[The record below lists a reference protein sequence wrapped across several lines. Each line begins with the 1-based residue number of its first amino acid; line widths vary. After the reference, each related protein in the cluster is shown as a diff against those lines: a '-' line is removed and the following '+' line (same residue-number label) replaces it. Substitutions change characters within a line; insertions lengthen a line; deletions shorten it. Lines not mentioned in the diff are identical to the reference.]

1 MNTRCVNPFEKE
13 NHKVTKGL
21 VNVHKNISKKYPSI
35 PEYSKICV
43 TCELDFTKQKAPT
56 NAKECKFEKV
66 ESNDANHIAGLTVL
80 EQIIEKFSSS
90 EDKRER
96 ILLLTLAP
104 EFWSRNDLVKEFG
117 CTEWGARRARGL
129 VSDRGILSW
138 PDKKRGKT
146 LSPDVV
152 DAVKAYYKR
161 DDNSR
166 LMPGMNDYISVEN
179 SDGKREHVQK
189 LHYFAI

>member
-13 NHKVTKGL
+13 NHKVTKGS
-21 VNVHKNISKKYPSI
+21 VNVPKNSSEKYPSI

-43 TCELDFTKQKAPT
+43 AHKLDFTKRKAPT
-56 NAKECKFEKV
+56 NAKKCKFEKV
-66 ESNDANHIAGLTVL
+66 ECNDANHIAGLTVL
-80 EQIIEKFSSS
+80 EQIKEKFRSS

-104 EFWSRNDLVKEFG
+104 KFWSRNDLVKEFG
-117 CTEWGARRARGL
+117 CTEWEARRAEGV

-146 LSPDVV
+146 PSPDVV
-152 DAVKAYYKR
+152 DAVKAYYNR

-166 LMPGMNDYISVEN
+166 LMCQG
-179 SDGKREHVQK
+179 
-189 LHYFAI
+189 